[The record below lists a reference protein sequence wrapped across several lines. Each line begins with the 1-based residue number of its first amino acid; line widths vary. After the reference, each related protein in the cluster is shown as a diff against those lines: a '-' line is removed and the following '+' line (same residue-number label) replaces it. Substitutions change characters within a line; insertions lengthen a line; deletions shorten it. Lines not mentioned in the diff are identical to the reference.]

1 MSSRPTATTASLVAT
16 DLDALIVAI
25 GEQAERWRDPAF
37 PDRADAVD
45 RTLALDNTFGE
56 EAIAFAVNQQ
66 VGLAMPGALRAWV
79 RGRRAVCP
87 LDVAVLNPGNVPFVE
102 FQDFLAVV
110 LTGHRYLGAL
120 SSRSPYLL
128 PAFVAGVAARVEAL
142 PVAFVPFES
151 ALTTAKTVIASGDDA
166 TLARIAALCDTSGI
180 GPAHRLLRG
189 HRFGVAI
196 LDGRETEDELE
207 AIAED
212 ALLHEGRG
220 CRNVAVIWAPAGYP
234 PDALLEAFAAFR
246 GVFPAH
252 AKTPTSLKMR
262 QAMLHAL
269 GIPHAYGDDLSFL
282 LSKGE
287 PEAQE
292 PGHIRWTE
300 YEALEEV
307 DRWLEERKKELQ
319 IVSVSERLGQRLR
332 SDVVRCLP
340 GDTQRPAVDWRPDSI
355 DTIDFLV
362 RCGDTA
368 ASPG

>member
-1 MSSRPTATTASLVAT
+1 MAT
-16 DLDALIVAI
+16 DPDALIVAI
-25 GEQAERWRDPAF
+25 GEQAERWLDPGF
-37 PDRADAVD
+37 PDRADAVY
-45 RTLALDNTFGE
+45 RTLALDNTFTE

-66 VGLAMPGALRAWV
+66 VALATPGVLRAWLG
-79 RGRRAVCP
+79 GRRAVRS

-102 FQDFLAVV
+102 FQDLLAVV
-110 LTGHRYLGAL
+110 LSGHRYLGAL

-142 PVAFVPFES
+142 PVTFVPFES
-151 ALTTAKTVIASGDDA
+151 ALSTSNAVIASGDDE
-166 TLARIAALCDTSGI
+166 TLVHIAALCDTSGI
-180 GPAHRLLRG
+180 GPEHRLLRG

-234 PDALLEAFAAFR
+234 PDALLAAFAAFR

-252 AKTPTSLKMR
+252 ARTPTSLKMR

-282 LSKGE
+282 LSKGD

-292 PGHIRWTE
+292 PGHIRWAE
-300 YEALEEV
+300 YAVLDEV
-307 DRWLEERKKELQ
+307 ERWLEERKTELQ
-319 IVSVSERLGQRLR
+319 IVSMSERLGRRLR
-332 SDVVRCLP
+332 SDVAHCLP
-340 GDTQRPAVDWRPDSI
+340 GDAQRPAIDWRPDAI

-362 RCGDTA
+362 RCGDPV
-368 ASPG
+368 ASRGEPQRM